1 MIQMMIRSNSC
12 DKDEGVDVTDEE
24 AVRKAIKRVKSDG
37 GVSILSQSGHGD
49 CLQSFHNSHVR
60 FILSKYYDV
69 FSQLDSS
76 YTNF

>member
-1 MIQMMIRSNSC
+1 MMIRSNSC

-49 CLQSFHNSHVR
+49 CLQSFHNQLTSSIHLIKILRR
-60 FILSKYYDV
+60 FLS
-69 FSQLDSS
+69 
-76 YTNF
+76 T

>member
-49 CLQSFHNSHVR
+49 CLQSFHN
-60 FILSKYYDV
+60 
-69 FSQLDSS
+69 
-76 YTNF
+76 